1 MHITLEE
8 LCSLLLVVIGIIGII
23 LQGINHKK

>member
-1 MHITLEE
+1 MHITLDE
-8 LCSLLLVVIGIIGII
+8 LCSLLLVVIGIMRLI